1 MRSDRGYALIIQ
13 KQEKATSKPSMI
25 FLVLFILAVIK
36 AVTSTS
42 STLPFDKQNSILFCT
57 SKQAASQYFETL
69 CNDKDEFITTFQQ
82 SDATTSAHLMLIKI
96 LMKERNVFP
105 LDESFIKTIGVI
117 LENMPKRTFY
127 ADLLEQL
134 DKWSPSKAKA
144 KWFLDTFK
152 PYLPEPKL
160 PRQKIAF
167 ASIKCDQREFK
178 ESPTEL
184 EHVSFEC
191 LISEYGLE
199 PARDIYKLR
208 HEMTLPIMSKF
219 VSTFLHPDGCQNED
233 FKRVWLDLARDK
245 ICLGPLF
252 KKEYDVASE
261 TIFHPDR
268 KKRLEAFLALL
279 EDDAIWMLDELVDS
293 NLVTPQEIFDAAYEC
308 GSEEV
313 ALAMIYKH
321 FHSSWTPKL
330 PHYINAKREWAN
342 LLPYSKALEAYCL
355 ARFKLKDAQLVKFL
369 EENTRLSGAVR
380 FDCPGTVQSIVK
392 SSENGEKGPDIT
404 VLHLPDDIQLEILL
418 SSAMDDFVSAMYGLP
433 LVCKE
438 WKELLSIDRLIMIPK
453 CALYLGACIATTSV
467 SAVITHMPWKKYI
480 KTSQECSG
488 LVDRA
493 ILNYRLPSSLG
504 TPTAMNQINSL
515 CQFMVDLDHNHSNCS
530 LILPSCF
537 SRETI
542 VAYIEDLYR
551 RDYLEWEHGKNGST
565 FRTYSLDMKR
575 YLLTNVFPF
584 CTSPHLQLIIKEC
597 IRPKQENLPFYEL
610 LLQFYAGLWT
620 TDDDQ
625 QKSWIDAFMTKY
637 VDDTF
642 GSFDEMFR
650 RFYDEDHSEIA
661 ESPHIGAAMFNL
673 IADGRLTAMPC
684 DFEEFILIILDHI
697 FNIDSNLPPSKIEK
711 NINFIFEQ
719 MQPNQRSA
727 FDNAILS
734 HILRSQQ

>member
-1 MRSDRGYALIIQ
+1 
-13 KQEKATSKPSMI
+13 MI
-25 FLVLFILAVIK
+25 FLVLFIAAMTAVI
-36 AVTSTS
+36 STS
-42 STLPFDKQNSILFCT
+42 STLPFDKQNSILLCT
-57 SKQAASQYFETL
+57 SKQAACQYFETL
-69 CNDKDEFITTFQQ
+69 CTDKDEFVKTFRQ
-82 SDATTSAHLMLIKI
+82 SNVKSAFLMLTRI
-96 LMKERNVFP
+96 LLKEKNAFP
-105 LDESFIKTIGVI
+105 LDTEVI
-117 LENMPKRTFY
+117 DAVGDRLARISKRIFY
-127 ADLLEQL
+127 VDLLKQL
-134 DKWSPSKAKA
+134 DKWSPSKEAVR
-144 KWFLDTFK
+144 WFLNVFK
-152 PYLPEPKL
+152 SRLPEPESAH
-160 PRQKIAF
+160 QKIAY
-167 ASIKCDQREFK
+167 AAMKCDQREFK
-178 ESPTEL
+178 ESNNMEL

-191 LISEYGLE
+191 LVSEYGLDA
-199 PARDIYKLR
+199 ARSIYEKR
-208 HEMTLPIMSKF
+208 HKVTPMMMSKF
-219 VSTFLHPDGCQNED
+219 VTTFLHPDACRNEE
-233 FKRVWLDLARDK
+233 FKKIWLALARHNS
-245 ICLGPLF
+245 CFVGF
-252 KKEYDVASE
+252 FGKKHNRGDSQADESYEYKVASE

-480 KTSQECSG
+480 KTSQACSR
-488 LVDRA
+488 LVDQA
-493 ILNYRLPSSLG
+493 ILSYNLPSALG
-504 TPTAMNQINSL
+504 TPTAMDQINSL
-515 CQFMVDLDHNHSNCS
+515 CQFMIDLDHNHSNCS
-530 LILPSCF
+530 VILPSCF
-537 SRETI
+537 SRETT
-542 VAYIEDLYR
+542 VAYIEELYK
-551 RDYLEWEHGKNGST
+551 RDYLEWEHGKNGRT
-565 FRTYSLDMKR
+565 FRTYSVDMKR

-584 CTSPHLQLIIKEC
+584 CTSPCLDSIIEQC
-597 IRPKQENLPFYEL
+597 IRPKQDEL
-610 LLQFYAGLWT
+610 LVQFYAGLWT

-625 QKSWIDAFMTKY
+625 QRSWIDTFMAKY
-637 VDDTF
+637 VEETF
-642 GSFDEMFR
+642 GSFDELFR
-650 RFYDEDHSEIA
+650 SFYDDEDHSEIA

-697 FNIDSNLPPSKIEK
+697 FTIDSNLQPSKIEK
-711 NINFIFEQ
+711 NFNFIFEQ
-719 MQPNQRSA
+719 MQPDQRVT
-727 FDNAILS
+727 FDNAVLS